1 MSKTKSRIAPLLF
14 LLATFVSARES
25 GDFLILPQ
33 PRDYTIYNQ
42 YQQPVT
48 DAEKTQFATNIP
60 AQIENSNELLGDQI
74 THALKFLF
82 DGKPWFLQKDESGN
96 FAGTGQNLRPQAYRK
111 CEIVDDTV
119 SVAEDHA
126 VSFSEKGPLVR
137 SSDFVRKGE
146 VVERIFSFGS
156 AFYSKRG
163 TARPVYG
170 WCTASRASAWKPIAI
185 AESIQDVFGSFSSD
199 QVVRRFTEANKI
211 YREYFDHFNAFTK
224 QEKTV
229 PAWQCVVQGN
239 QVRCTLNMPYRETSQ
254 LDEST
259 RCLVREVENM
269 LIGKGYEV
277 IANKGDVIVR
287 PRAESGGA
295 R

>member
-1 MSKTKSRIAPLLF
+1 MSKIKSRITILLCS
-14 LLATFVSARES
+14 LVTFVSARQS
-25 GDFLILPQ
+25 ADFLILPQ
-33 PRDYTIYNQ
+33 PRDYTICNQ
-42 YQQPVT
+42 YQQPAT
-48 DAEKTQFATNIP
+48 DDEKAQFTANIP
-60 AQIENSNELLGDQI
+60 AQIENSNEVLGDQI

-96 FAGTGQNLRPQAYRK
+96 FAGTGRNLRPQAYRK

-119 SVAEDHA
+119 SVAEDRA

-146 VVERIFSFGS
+146 VVERIFLYGS

-163 TARPVYG
+163 TAHPVYG
-170 WCTASRASAWKPIAI
+170 WCTASRASAWKPIAV
-185 AESIQDVFGSFSSD
+185 AESAQDAFGSFSSD
-199 QVVRRFTEANKI
+199 QVVRRFSEANKT

-259 RCLVREVENM
+259 RSLVREVENM

-277 IANKGDVIVR
+277 IADKGEVVVR
-287 PRAESGGA
+287 PRAESAVA

>member
-1 MSKTKSRIAPLLF
+1 MSKTKSLVITLLYF
-14 LLATFVSARES
+14 LATFASARES
-25 GDFLILPQ
+25 ADFLIVPQ

-48 DAEKTQFATNIP
+48 DVEKTRFAENIP

-74 THALKFLF
+74 THAVKFLF

-96 FAGTGQNLRPQAYRK
+96 FSGSGRNLHPQTYRK
-111 CEIVDDTV
+111 CEIIDDTV
-119 SVAEDHA
+119 AAAEDHA
-126 VSFSEKGPLVR
+126 VSFSEKGPSAR
-137 SSDFVRKGE
+137 GSDFLRKGE
-146 VVERIFSFGS
+146 VVVRVFSYGS
-156 AFYSKRG
+156 SFYAKRG
-163 TARPVYG
+163 FANPVYG
-170 WCTASRASAWKPIAI
+170 WCMASRTSAWKAI
-185 AESIQDVFGSFSSD
+185 ATAESAHNAFGSFSSD
-199 QVVRRFTEANKI
+199 QIVKRFTEANKT
-211 YREYFDHFNAFTK
+211 YREYFEHFNAFTR

-229 PAWQCVVQGN
+229 PAWLCVVQGN

-259 RCLVREVENM
+259 RCLVRDVENT

-277 IANKGDVIVR
+277 ITDKGEVIVR
-287 PRAESGGA
+287 PRAESAGA